1 MLSDSP
7 IIELDSID
15 STNNYAMQLIDANKA
30 QQGMTIVAQSQ
41 YAGKGQR
48 GKVWVD
54 APGQSLLMSVIVVPG
69 RLIQEQFVFNAS
81 VAVAI
86 AHVLQNLSEE
96 WQIHVKWPNDI
107 IINDKKAGGILIE
120 NVLRGSKWANSV
132 IGLGLNVKQQQF
144 PEDLPFATSLK
155 IAAGIDFN
163 MTQLRDALRES
174 IILCTTCPPPA
185 EKIMARYNELLYK
198 RGQLQ
203 SFSSTEGSW
212 DATLLKVHT
221 DGTLEVQLTYGTTT
235 HYHHGQ
241 VAWEWG

>member
-1 MLSDSP
+1 
-7 IIELDSID
+7 
-15 STNNYAMQLIDANKA
+15 MQLIDANKA

-41 YAGKGQR
+41 FAGKGQR
-48 GKVWVD
+48 GKVWLD

-69 RLIQEQFVFNAS
+69 RLIQEQFVFNAAI
-81 VAVAI
+81 AVAI
-86 AHVLQNLSEE
+86 ANVLQNLTKE
-96 WQIHVKWPNDI
+96 WRIHVKWPNDI

-132 IGLGLNVKQQQF
+132 IGLGLNVKQQRF

-155 IAAGIDFN
+155 IASGIDFN

-174 IILCTTCPPPA
+174 IILCTICPPPA

-198 RGQLQ
+198 RGQKQ
-203 SFSSTEGSW
+203 SFSSNEGSW
-212 DATLLKVHT
+212 HATLLKVHT
-221 DGTLEVQLTYGTTT
+221 DGTLEVQLTDGTTT